1 MHRVIARIFNGE
13 DLRQMGRE
21 HQQDSVTVELTGLPV
36 KINDKVV
43 GHVTGA
49 WLEDGWILGLLEFD
63 EDIRVG

>member
-1 MHRVIARIFNGE
+1 
-13 DLRQMGRE
+13 MGRE